1 MQAMQDFASSSTHLQ
16 NTLDDIKD
24 SISSVDIAVNEST
37 KGITDVSETAVSLS
51 ESMNLLS
58 EEAQKESGI
67 ASTLN
72 TEVKRFKLQ

>member
-1 MQAMQDFASSSTHLQ
+1 MQDFASSSTHLQ

-37 KGITDVSETAVSLS
+37 KGITDVETAVSLS

-72 TEVKRFKLQ
+72 TEVKRF

>member
-1 MQAMQDFASSSTHLQ
+1 MQDFVSSFIHLQ

-51 ESMNLLS
+51 ESMNLLN

-72 TEVKRFKLQ
+72 TEVNRFKLQ